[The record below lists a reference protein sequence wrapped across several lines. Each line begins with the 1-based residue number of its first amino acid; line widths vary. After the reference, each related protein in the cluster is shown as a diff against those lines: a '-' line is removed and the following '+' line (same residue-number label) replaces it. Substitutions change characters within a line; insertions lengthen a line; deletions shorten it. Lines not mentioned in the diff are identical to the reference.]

1 MYIVYFTPL
10 SFLHLIVLPL
20 PNPSILKSMSFRC
33 IKQKHI
39 GLQITR
45 TPTTERHTM
54 IYIKNTKESLWKFS
68 II

>member
-33 IKQKHI
+33 IKQKQKQFRI
-39 GLQITR
+39 SPRIF
-45 TPTTERHTM
+45 
-54 IYIKNTKESLWKFS
+54 N
-68 II
+68 